1 MREQHVCSYCGT
13 SCMWDG
19 PGTGWVLM
27 CGHGDTG
34 EWDRGTHQEGSGR
47 PVPTSE
53 YSGPTKK
60 QHAIEKERIRRE
72 IRAEDDAWGDD
83 GRLSGY

>member
-13 SCMWDG
+13 PCMWDR

-34 EWDRGTHQEGSGR
+34 DWDRGTYQEGSGR
-47 PVPTSE
+47 PVPASE
-53 YSGPTKK
+53 HTGPKK
-60 QHAIEKERIRRE
+60 EQQAIEKERLRRE
-72 IRAEDDAWGDD
+72 ILEEEKVWDD
-83 GRLSGY
+83 RRMSGY